1 MTRAAAPTAAG
12 TATPRRLG
20 RRARK
25 TTLVVHVVTAGV
37 WLGLDVAMAVLVA
50 TAWLTDDRFVVT
62 ACYTA
67 LAAVTGWPLLA
78 AGVGCL
84 LSGVVLGLGTRYG
97 LVRYWWV
104 AVKLAIAVVFVALVV
119 VLLWPAV
126 EQAAGQSRAAGG
138 APATDTARALLFPP
152 IVSTTGLLVATTLA
166 VLKPWGRIRRR

>member
-1 MTRAAAPTAAG
+1 MSRTAASVATG
-12 TATPRRLG
+12 MTPRRLG
-20 RRARK
+20 KRARK
-25 TTLVVHVVTAGV
+25 ATLVTHIATAGV

-50 TAWLTDDRFVVT
+50 TAWLADDRFVVT
-62 ACYTA
+62 ASYTA
-67 LAAVTGWPLLA
+67 LAAVTGWPLLI
-78 AGVGCL
+78 AGVTCL

-126 EQAAGQSRAAGG
+126 EEAAGQSRAAGG
-138 APATDTARALLFPP
+138 APSSEAASALLFPP

-166 VLKPWGRIRRR
+166 VVKPWGRIRRR